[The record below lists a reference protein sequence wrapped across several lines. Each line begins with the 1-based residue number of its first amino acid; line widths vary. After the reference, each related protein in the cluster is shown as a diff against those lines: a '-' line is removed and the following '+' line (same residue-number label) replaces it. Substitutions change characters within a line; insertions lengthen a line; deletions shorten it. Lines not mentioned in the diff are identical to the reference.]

1 MNPLQIAVLE
11 LKAVLQSNKN
21 REKRVNSTL
30 ISARFIVIFG
40 REGKLTKTMPHKA
53 IFWKVIQVLLKKI
66 C

>member
-1 MNPLQIAVLE
+1 MNCLQIAVLE

-21 REKRVNSTL
+21 RKKRVNYTSV
-30 ISARFIVIFG
+30 SARFIVIFG
-40 REGKLTKTMPHKA
+40 REGRLTKAMPHKV